1 MTIQAKYKLKGSL
14 NISGD
19 KSISHR
25 SVIMGAM
32 SIGETKIY
40 NLLES
45 KDILS
50 TVSILRKLG
59 VKIKKK
65 KDSWTVNGVG
75 TGGFKQPNQVLDAGN
90 SGTTS
95 RLMFGA
101 VATNPI
107 LCSFTGDRSLSGRP
121 MLRVTE
127 FLKNIG
133 AKTTLTKGNYLP
145 LSIEGNLNSLPIK
158 HIITKPSAQIKSSIM
173 LAALNISGQTTIV
186 ENQSTRDHT
195 EILFRYLKINFKS
208 EKYRNGKTKLKVM
221 GPAEIKAKD
230 IYVASDPSSAAFF
243 TVGALIIPGSNIEIK
258 NVCLNKTRVAYINI
272 LKKMGGKIQIKKTGK
287 RSGEIVGNIKVKYS
301 KLKSIVI
308 PKKLAPYL
316 IDEYPILAIAA
327 SQAKGTTIMK
337 GLAELR
343 FKESDRLRSIH
354 ENLLNSGIDTNIM
367 KDDLIINGST
377 NEINGGNKINS
388 FHDHRIAMS
397 FSILNLICKKPLKI
411 NNLKCIDISYPK
423 FNQDLKSI
431 LLNA

>member
-32 SIGETKIY
+32 SIGQTEIF

-50 TVSILRKLG
+50 TISILRKLG

-65 KDSWTVNGVG
+65 KGIWVVNGVG
-75 TGGFKQPNQVLDAGN
+75 TCGFKQPNQVLDAGN

-101 VATNPI
+101 VSTNPI
-107 LCSFTGDRSLSGRP
+107 HCTFTGDLSLSSRP
-121 MLRVTE
+121 MMRVTK
-127 FLKNIG
+127 FLQDIG
-133 AKTTLTKGNYLP
+133 AKITLTKRNYLP
-145 LSIEGNLNSLPIK
+145 LSIEGNINSLPLK
-158 HIITKPSAQIKSSIM
+158 HVITKPSAQIKSSIM
-173 LAALNISGQTTIV
+173 LAALNISGQTTII

-195 EILFRYLKINFKS
+195 EILFKYLGINFKK
-208 EKYRNGKTKLKVM
+208 EKYKNGKTKLKVF
-221 GPAEIKAKD
+221 GPAEIKAKN
-230 IYVASDPSSAAFF
+230 IHVASDPSSAAFF
-243 TVGALIIPGSNIEIK
+243 TVAALITPGSNIEIK
-258 NVCLNKTRVAYINI
+258 NVCLNKTRIAYIKV
-272 LKKMGGKIQIKKTGK
+272 LEKMGGKIIIKKTGK
-287 RSGEIVGNIKVKYS
+287 VSGETVGNIKVKYS
-301 KLKSIVI
+301 KLKSVVI
-308 PKKLAPYL
+308 SKKLAPYL
-316 IDEYPILAIAA
+316 IDEYPILAVAA

-343 FKESDRLRSIH
+343 FKESDRLTSIYK
-354 ENLLNSGIDTNIM
+354 NLLNSGVDINII
-367 KDDLIINGST
+367 KDDLVIKGS
-377 NEINGGNKINS
+377 NSKISGGNKIDS

-423 FNQDLKSI
+423 FNQDLKS
-431 LLNA
+431 LLVNA

>member
-65 KDSWTVNGVG
+65 ENSWVINGVG

-107 LCSFTGDRSLSGRP
+107 LCTFTGDLSLSSRP

-173 LAALNISGQTTIV
+173 LAALNISGQTTII
-186 ENQSTRDHT
+186 ENKPTRDHT
-195 EILFRYLKINFKS
+195 EILFKYLKIKFKK
-208 EKYRNGKTKLKVM
+208 EKFKNGKTKLKIM

-230 IYVASDPSSAAFF
+230 IFVASDPSSAAFF

-258 NVCLNKTRVAYINI
+258 NVCLNKTRIAYINI
-272 LKKMGGKIQIKKTGK
+272 LKKMGGKIHIKKTGM
-287 RSGEIVGNIKVKYS
+287 RSGEIVGSIKVKYS
-301 KLKSIVI
+301 RLKSIVI

-327 SQAKGTTIMK
+327 SRATGTTIMK

-354 ENLLNSGIDTNIM
+354 ENLLNSGIDTNIV

-377 NEINGGNKINS
+377 NKIIGGNKINS

-397 FSILNLICKKPLKI
+397 FSILNLICKKSLKI

-431 LLNA
+431 LFNV